1 MPPKQVFAVHIKK
14 MRYNKLVRDK
24 IPDIIRGKG
33 ETPVTR
39 IASDEEYSEKLK
51 EKLVEEVKEYS
62 ENPSKEELADILEVI
77 KAIQEHEN
85 ISHQEIERIRK
96 KKALERGGF
105 KKRLILEETK
115 KE

>member
-1 MPPKQVFAVHIKK
+1 

-39 IASDEEYSEKLK
+39 IASDEEYREKLK
-51 EKLVEEVKEYS
+51 EKLVEEVKEYA

-105 KKRLILEETK
+105 KKRLILEETR